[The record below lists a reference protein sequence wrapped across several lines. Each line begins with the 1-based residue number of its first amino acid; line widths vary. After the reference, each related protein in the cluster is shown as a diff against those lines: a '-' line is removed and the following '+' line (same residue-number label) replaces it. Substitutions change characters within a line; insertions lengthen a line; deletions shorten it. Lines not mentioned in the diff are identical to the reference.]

1 MKKFRSLRVPGV
13 VVSVQLAILLSLQ
26 AAFAGSATWK
36 SNATSNDWS
45 SAANWSPMRVPNGP
59 SDVATFATSSVT
71 GIFLGAVDEVSS
83 IVFPTGASSYTITDT
98 IGTLTISGAGVVNN
112 SGATQNFV
120 TQPVRQV
127 GGGGIDAVISFINQ
141 ATAGDAT
148 YSNYGAEFESTALG
162 ATEFNNNATAANA
175 TFFNHAGFAYGGRTT
190 FRDAS
195 TAANA
200 TFFNDAAAPSGIGG
214 DYGYTQFYGT
224 ASADN
229 ATFTCYGGADPGF
242 FGVAYGGAV
251 SFSDEATAAES
262 IFTLEGGTAA
272 QTGGG
277 QLSFSLNSTA
287 ANSTITIGAGSNGG
301 LDAYLY
307 FFQDSLG
314 GQARI
319 ILSGTLDMSGH
330 NSPGVTTGSIEGSGI
345 IVLGPNNLAVGSTQ
359 LDTTF
364 SGTIKDGDVG
374 GGSLSVI
381 GGQLTLTN
389 NSFYTGGTSVIGG
402 TLLVNNRAGSAT
414 GTGPVAVQDGTLAG
428 RGIMSGAVT
437 VGTGSGQGSFLSPG
451 SKANRAIG
459 TLASLSS
466 VSLNSDGTYRCEVKK
481 GTADKLTANGA
492 TINPGAQFSLVLLQH
507 LAPRMGTVLTVV
519 DNTSALPTSG
529 TFANLG
535 DGSILNVEGTNFQ
548 ASYTG
553 GDGNDL
559 TLTVVP

>member
-1 MKKFRSLRVPGV
+1 MKKT
-13 VVSVQLAILLSLQ
+13 LLSRIPLL
-26 AAFAGSATWK
+26 AVLLAAFPAGPAFAGSATWK
-36 SNATSNDWS
+36 SAPPTNDWS
-45 SAANWSPMRVPNGP
+45 TAANWSPKTVPNGP
-59 SDVATFATSSVT
+59 SDVATFAISSVT
-71 GIFLGAVDEVSS
+71 GISLGAVDEVSS
-83 IVFPTGASSYTITDT
+83 IVFPAGASSYTITDT

-112 SGATQNFV
+112 SGAMQNFV

-141 ATAGDAT
+141 ASAGDAT
-148 YSNYGAEFESTALG
+148 YSNYGTEFESTALG

-175 TFFNHAGFAYGGRTT
+175 TFFNHAGVGNGGRTT

-200 TFFNDAAAPSGIGG
+200 TFFNDAAGPFDFGS
-214 DYGYTQFYGT
+214 GYTQFYGT

-277 QLSFSLNSTA
+277 ELFFSLNSTA
-287 ANSTITIGAGSNGG
+287 AHSTITIGAGSNGG

-319 ILSGTLDMSGH
+319 ILSGTLDINGH

-345 IVLGPNNLAVGSTQ
+345 IILGPNNLAVGSTQ

-364 SGTIKDGDVG
+364 SGTIKDGDVS

-389 NSFYTGGTSVIGG
+389 DSTYTGGTSVIGG

-414 GTGPVAVQDGTLAG
+414 GMGPVAVQDGTLAG
-428 RGIMSGAVT
+428 RGTISGAVT
-437 VGTGSGQGSFLSPG
+437 IGDGSGAKAQLKPSVGTKQPARLTIQSSLTFKADGIYSYLLKTRKARADEVVADGVTIESGAQFQL
-451 SKANRAIG
+451 RAIG
-459 TLASLSS
+459 NQS
-466 VSLNSDGTYRCEVKK
+466 
-481 GTADKLTANGA
+481 
-492 TINPGAQFSLVLLQH
+492 
-507 LAPRMGTVLTVV
+507 LTVGQV
-519 DNTSALPTSG
+519 LIAISNTSDAPISGNFSNLEDGSTLTVGDNT
-529 TFANLG
+529 
-535 DGSILNVEGTNFQ
+535 FQ
-548 ASYTG
+548 ASYQG

-559 TLTVVP
+559 TLTVL